1 MKQLILT
8 ATASAYCDFS
18 TFRQAQGNATSRY
31 RLLLQLQLQLR
42 LLLLL
47 RLLLPLVFATTPL
60 QQPYFSPVYA
70 LPKNI

>member
-31 RLLLQLQLQLR
+31 RLLLQLQLR